1 MEIVSPRQNR
11 AGTSLFI
18 VKDSCSPKA
27 MFLSFNAIR
36 CVYTH
41 HQALLTFSCGNL
53 ELGDPVQKCE
63 NVGTDNTVSDNRP
76 LALESPVLYNI
87 HETIEDNLLPCK

>member
-1 MEIVSPRQNR
+1 MFLSFN
-11 AGTSLFI
+11 
-18 VKDSCSPKA
+18 A